1 MVENLCL
8 PEAGWAGSPAD
19 SLDRPLKAG
28 SPGASMSGVTKALIL
43 LGGDSGDLLPLTA
56 HTPKPLLPVGNLP
69 LLLFQLQRLKDAGIT
84 EVVLS
89 LSYFPR
95 KIRSILEDGSRFGML
110 IRYRVESQ
118 PMGTAGAVKLA
129 ETILEGTTVVLNGD
143 VLAEHPL
150 RQLLEFHARRKASL
164 TIGTCRVTNPQAYGI
179 VEVGSRNRI
188 KGFIERPR
196 GKQVRTNRI
205 NAGLYV
211 LEPEVLD
218 RIPADQ
224 PSFFETD
231 VFPSLLEEGDLDLR
245 AADVGQDWLEVTRP
259 AAYLQSNMLFLEGKI
274 APPRFRAFERPHQ
287 APGQAAA
294 EVDDASCLDEKVL
307 LKKDARVVHS
317 VIGANCR
324 IEEGAFI
331 RNSVLWPGCR
341 IQKEAVVSGAVLG
354 RGCQIGERAFVGSGA
369 ILGDKSLV
377 SSHSR
382 L

>member
-1 MVENLCL
+1 
-8 PEAGWAGSPAD
+8 
-19 SLDRPLKAG
+19 
-28 SPGASMSGVTKALIL
+28 MSGVTKALIL
-43 LGGDSGDLLPLTA
+43 LGGDSGELLPLTA

-69 LLLFQLQRLKDAGIT
+69 LLLFQLQRLKDAGVT

-129 ETILEGTTVVLNGD
+129 ETILEGTTVVINGD
-143 VLAEHPL
+143 VLTEHPL
-150 RQLLEFHARRKASL
+150 DKLLKVHARSKASL
-164 TIGTCRVTNPQAYGI
+164 TIGTCRATNPQAYGI
-179 VEVGSRNRI
+179 VEVGAKNRI

-205 NAGLYV
+205 NAGIYLV
-211 LEPEVLD
+211 EPEVLE
-218 RIPADQ
+218 RIPKDE

-231 VFPSLLEEGDLDLR
+231 IFPALLEEGSLDLL
-245 AADVGQDWLEVTRP
+245 ASDVGQDWLEVTRP

-274 APPRFRAFERPHQ
+274 APPRFAAFQRPHQ
-287 APGQAAA
+287 VPAQGSV
-294 EVDDASCLDEKVL
+294 EVDEASCLDEKCV
-307 LKKDARVVHS
+307 LKKGARVVHS

-341 IQKEAVVSGAVLG
+341 IQKEAVISGAVLG
-354 RGCQIGERAFVGSGA
+354 RGCQIGERAFVGSGS
-369 ILGDKSLV
+369 ILGDKSTV
-377 SSHSR
+377 TAYSR